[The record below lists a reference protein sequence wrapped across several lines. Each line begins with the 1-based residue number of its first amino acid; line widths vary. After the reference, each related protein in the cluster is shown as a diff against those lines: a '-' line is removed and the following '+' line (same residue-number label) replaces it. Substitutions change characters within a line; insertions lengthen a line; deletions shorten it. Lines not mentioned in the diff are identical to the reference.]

1 MDKFG
6 RVRFR
11 VEGLSMERLLNQCAQ
26 AGVRLYDVRRR
37 SLRSIAASAAP
48 KDFDA
53 LRAFAGE
60 RGWRVTQERAAGV
73 SELRGAGRR
82 RALLIGGVAAFLMA
96 CWYASSCLWAVEIT
110 GAGAYEAEVRRILTE
125 QDARPGRFAAFVHTD
140 ALRAE
145 IERQLTG
152 LSWVGVYK
160 SGVRLR
166 VQCVQAETAPREER
180 DAGALVAAQDGVVRS
195 VLCRAG
201 TPKVKPG
208 DTVRAGDVLIA
219 GFERGENETLAPV
232 RAEGSV
238 LARVWYTGEAF
249 VSSRAERAE
258 PDGEPVVR
266 RLLCMPDWKYAF
278 ETAPDFIQYE
288 KETRT
293 LRIGGGLPVWLEEEI
308 YRPVRTEIETRSADE
323 VKAEAGLAAMRIARE
338 NAGWDAEIV
347 DKWVDYSMIQEEGY
361 RARAVVEA
369 LREIAVRPSE
379 GNQQ

>member
-1 MDKFG
+1 M
-6 RVRFR
+6 
-11 VEGLSMERLLNQCAQ
+11 
-26 AGVRLYDVRRR
+26 
-37 SLRSIAASAAP
+37 
-48 KDFDA
+48 
-53 LRAFAGE
+53 
-60 RGWRVTQERAAGV
+60 
-73 SELRGAGRR
+73 
-82 RALLIGGVAAFLMA
+82 
-96 CWYASSCLWAVEIT
+96 
-110 GAGAYEAEVRRILTE
+110 
-125 QDARPGRFAAFVHTD
+125 
-140 ALRAE
+140 
-145 IERQLTG
+145 
-152 LSWVGVYK
+152 
-160 SGVRLR
+160 
-166 VQCVQAETAPREER
+166 
-180 DAGALVAAQDGVVRS
+180 RS

-266 RLLCMPDWKYAF
+266 RLLCMPGWKYAF